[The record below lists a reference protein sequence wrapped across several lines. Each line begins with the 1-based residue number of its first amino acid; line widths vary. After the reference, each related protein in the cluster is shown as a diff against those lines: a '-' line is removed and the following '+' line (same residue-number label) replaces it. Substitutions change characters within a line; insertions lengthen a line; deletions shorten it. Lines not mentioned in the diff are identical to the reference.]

1 MDIAITLK
9 ELSLTLSM
17 MALLAAA
24 APSGAAVAT

>member
-1 MDIAITLK
+1 MDTTKIK

-24 APSGAAVAT
+24 ASSGAAAKS